1 MPSEESFE
9 KSKEK
14 KKKKYLNDDSIS
26 KVDFE
31 KSVEMDLL
39 YFSRTIEI
47 IYIFLRGKNVHIRG
61 CIFL

>member
-14 KKKKYLNDDSIS
+14 RKKYLNDDSIS

>member
-1 MPSEESFE
+1 MPSKESFE

-14 KKKKYLNDDSIS
+14 RKKYLNDDSIS

>member
-1 MPSEESFE
+1 MPSKESFE

>member
-1 MPSEESFE
+1 MPSKESFE
-9 KSKEK
+9 KSKE
-14 KKKKYLNDDSIS
+14 KKKYLNDDSIS

>member
-14 KKKKYLNDDSIS
+14 RKKYLNDDSIS

-47 IYIFLRGKNVHIRG
+47 IYIFLRGKNVHIRD